1 MKDTIT
7 LKELEE
13 FLTKTLKELETKE
26 TINTCL
32 KDLEDIEETTER
44 EAQGKTSNYWEQY
57 LADWDKL
64 TRQSLYWK
72 IKNLLNTNNQKPWKH

>member
-26 TINTCL
+26 KIDTCL
-32 KDLEDIEETTER
+32 EDLEDIEETTER

-64 TRQSLYWK
+64 TRQSLYSK
-72 IKNLLNTNNQKPWKH
+72 IKNILNNNN

>member
-26 TINTCL
+26 TIDTCL
-32 KDLEDIEETTER
+32 EDLEDIEETTER

-72 IKNLLNTNNQKPWKH
+72 IKNLLNPNN